1 MAKALKL
8 AVLVGWLGA
17 SLSAQP
23 LPEIKQ
29 AYAKAAYGA
38 HLKFVYGMLG
48 HRTPDYELLQ
58 PDGRKFDLTRE
69 REDFSQMFGWADR
82 VDLQVQ
88 ILRCQPRGEFVQ
100 CRVEQVMS
108 LEGVVKDK
116 KTSVHIRTD
125 LDELW
130 VSRRGRWRLRASRV
144 LSQACDPP
152 LAAASWR

>member
-8 AVLVGWLGA
+8 ALLVGWL
-17 SLSAQP
+17 STILSAQP
-23 LPEIKQ
+23 VQEIKQ
-29 AYAKAAYGA
+29 VYARVAYGA
-38 HLKFVYGMLG
+38 HLKFVYGMLQ

-58 PDGRKFDLTRE
+58 PDGRRFDLTRE
-69 REDFSQMFGWADR
+69 REDFSQMFDWADR
-82 VDLQVQ
+82 VDLKVQ
-88 ILRCQPRGEFVQ
+88 IVRCQPRGEFVQ
-100 CRVEQVMS
+100 CRVEQFMTLV
-108 LEGVVKDK
+108 GVVKGK
-116 KTSVHIRTD
+116 KTSVSIRTD